1 MKGVT
6 IIAEHVVKNGG
17 DGAWLVVSLLA
28 GIGVLLL
35 LGMFGLF
42 LKECR
47 NSYFDHSDW
56 AIVLIVP
63 LAVLCFGFMCAGAA
77 KNFADDSTHMEYTV
91 KLDERASYLEF
102 TERYEVLEE
111 EDGAYRVRERE

>member
-6 IIAEHVVKNGG
+6 VVAEHVVKNGG
-17 DGAWLVVSLLA
+17 ESGWLAVAFLA
-28 GIGVLLL
+28 GFGTILL
-35 LGMFGLF
+35 LGMLGFF
-42 LKECR
+42 LKDCHE
-47 NSYFDHSDW
+47 SYFDIFDW
-56 AIVLIVP
+56 GVALSALLAI
-63 LAVLCFGFMCAGAA
+63 LCFGFMCAGAA

-111 EDGAYRVRERE
+111 EDGVYRVRERE

>member
-17 DGAWLVVSLLA
+17 DGAWLARALFA
-28 GIGVLLL
+28 GFGVLLL

-42 LKECR
+42 LKDCHD
-47 NSYFDHSDW
+47 SYFDIYDW
-56 AIVLIVP
+56 GVVLIAL
-63 LAVLCFGFMCAGAA
+63 LAILCFGFMCAGAA

-111 EDGAYRVRERE
+111 EDGVCRVRERG